1 MDELTVDERT
11 VVANFAHWVSKEADA
26 LLRGLAAMRP
36 DLRASFATYGYP
48 QMKYGL
54 DAAGPEVIPAVLRRW
69 NGDSSLNELVQWM
82 SYFPRGFH
90 SVLVAWP
97 DHAVSQLGKAIRGL
111 SADAR
116 FDGGRFAIGID
127 ADRAFAWFA
136 SAPAHFVD
144 TCTWVAGYGHVRARR
159 LLRRASELVLFGAQP
174 SYDGSADWPVRF
186 DGMLREHASLSMR
199 LPEFATWDKHFSG
212 VKVLK
217 RAAIEDVAARLAARV
232 PTLQMWWL
240 QDEIRCE
247 LAMHP
252 EEHASLFRAMLT
264 ENRGPLTRFLREYSA
279 QRDSRLD
286 HPANRQWLARH
297 GVGFD
302 VDAWL
307 DPPVMTDGDIT
318 LAVERDPLEILKI
331 GTYVGTCL
339 ALGGDN
345 AHAAV
350 AIMLDV
356 NKHVVFARNVQG
368 RFVARQ
374 VVAISDDGKLVCYG
388 VYGNRNLDDVFERY
402 AMAWSTRL
410 GLPLAK
416 GEDHVLT
423 GRMRP
428 LTVHSWYDDG
438 LWKRF
443 SA

>member
-1 MDELTVDERT
+1 
-11 VVANFAHWVSKEADA
+11 
-26 LLRGLAAMRP
+26 
-36 DLRASFATYGYP
+36 
-48 QMKYGL
+48 
-54 DAAGPEVIPAVLRRW
+54 
-69 NGDSSLNELVQWM
+69 
-82 SYFPRGFH
+82 
-90 SVLVAWP
+90 
-97 DHAVSQLGKAIRGL
+97 
-111 SADAR
+111 
-116 FDGGRFAIGID
+116 
-127 ADRAFAWFA
+127 
-136 SAPAHFVD
+136 
-144 TCTWVAGYGHVRARR
+144 
-159 LLRRASELVLFGAQP
+159 
-174 SYDGSADWPVRF
+174 
-186 DGMLREHASLSMR
+186 
-199 LPEFATWDKHFSG
+199 
-212 VKVLK
+212 
-217 RAAIEDVAARLAARV
+217 
-232 PTLQMWWL
+232 MWWL